1 MYLSADPHKRMV
13 SSFIILVSAKGKII
27 FLQILMLHAVE
38 TITKIEKDQV
48 SRIHFF
54 YSLKESLKYRLG
66 MIAKHCN
73 KTTQGVLDDSKIYEV
88 IYPPDT

>member
-54 YSLKESLKYRLG
+54 LFIK
-66 MIAKHCN
+66 
-73 KTTQGVLDDSKIYEV
+73 GVSQI
-88 IYPPDT
+88 